1 MSLLQQRTNMPLI
14 ENFPHKLNIATPDES
29 NSEFYPEYNQF
40 LCKQILKATD
50 YTQLPNSDIS
60 NVEEFTQYR
69 AEIRQIMFSEPKE
82 LISYLPPL
90 PNTVR

>member
-1 MSLLQQRTNMPLI
+1 MSLI
-14 ENFPHKLNIATPDES
+14 VNFPYKLNIAPPDES
-29 NSEFYPEYNQF
+29 QTEFYSEYNQF
-40 LCKQILKATD
+40 LCKQILNATD
-50 YTQLPNSDIS
+50 YTQLPNSDII